1 VTESTLPAITVWDVA
16 RVVWKARWPIIA
28 LVVIAATTAL
38 FYGARLPKVYRTT
51 ATVLAPKESGSQS
64 MASSLGSLL
73 GGGGGGGGRDGGGFS
88 FPGISLG
95 PQQSTNLDIFMAVLR
110 SRTMREDVLRDFAK
124 TWGPGVG
131 GMVVGIETGQSKE
144 RATLSLTVEATDPKL
159 AADLANAY
167 FDYLDRRL
175 QQNAERD
182 ARRQEVLYRAQLERA
197 AKEVDLAEGAL
208 VRFQVDNRMLA
219 VDPSTKASTESGGSL
234 RGAIM
239 GLELQREVMRMRY
252 TDQHPLMRDIE
263 KQISESKKQYS
274 KNLFGSAMELPPE
287 GPNAKGTRRE
297 FFVSADKM
305 TPTQFAYLK
314 LLRTLKIQ
322 EAFYTGALQGLEQMR
337 YQTESGRP
345 QGLDPL
351 DPALVPGGPVRP
363 NVRVIVTAGA
373 IAALVVGMAG
383 ALVFEY
389 VRLTMGLDTK
399 KRRRVSVPAGPVTPV
414 DGGRLPANGGVGAPA
429 GAPRVN
435 A

>member
-1 VTESTLPAITVWDVA
+1 MTEPTVKAITAWDVA
-16 RVVWKARWPIIA
+16 RIVWKARWPIIA
-28 LVVIAATTAL
+28 LVVVAATTAL
-38 FYGARLPKVYRTT
+38 FYSARLPKVFRTT

-73 GGGGGGGGRDGGGFS
+73 GGGGGREGGGLS

-110 SRTMREDVLRDFAK
+110 SRTMREEVLRDFAK

-131 GMVVGIETGQSKE
+131 GMVVAIETGQSKE

-219 VDPSTKASTESGGSL
+219 VDPATKAGTESGGSL

-239 GLELQREVMRMRY
+239 ALELQREVMRMRY
-252 TDQHPLMRDIE
+252 TDQHPQMRDIE
-263 KQISESKKQYS
+263 KQISELKKQYS

-297 FFVSADKM
+297 FFVAADKM

-322 EAFYTGALQGLEQMR
+322 EAFYTGALQGLEQTR

-345 QGLDPL
+345 QGVEPL
-351 DPALVPGGPVRP
+351 DPALVPGGPIRP
-363 NVRVIVTAGA
+363 NVRVIVMAGA
-373 IAALVVGMAG
+373 AAALVVGMAG

-389 VRLTMGLDTK
+389 VRLTVGLDTK
-399 KRRRVSVPAGPVTPV
+399 KRRRVVSVPAGAVTSV
-414 DGGRLPANGGVGAPA
+414 EGGRLPANGGVRAPA